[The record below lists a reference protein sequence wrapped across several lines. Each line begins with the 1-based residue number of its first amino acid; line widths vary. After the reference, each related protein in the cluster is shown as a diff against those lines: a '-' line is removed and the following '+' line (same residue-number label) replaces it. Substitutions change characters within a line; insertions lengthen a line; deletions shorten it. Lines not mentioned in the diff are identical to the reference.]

1 MAVGYPGGL
10 DTYVPTLE
18 LSGNL
23 MVSFSRNLKDYAVN
37 RYSKITPVKLPRGAY
52 LYFNPADQARL
63 PNQPYGM
70 RWPAGTVA
78 PTGFHTTLGF
88 EQRTYQ
94 TERFRLSTTLD
105 QRSVDIAN
113 WDIQKKHT
121 EALAQ
126 KVMANRAHS
135 VATVATT
142 PGNYPSG
149 NTDTATN
156 LAGGVLSGGTTADP
170 RIYTTLTSAQL
181 QIQKATS
188 GAVKAMNGFRIVSN
202 ATTAVRFSRTRE
214 IREYLMQ
221 SPSGPAMIRMDEK
234 NLNGAYGL
242 PPTLYGTEVVVEDTY
257 YNANNRGAATDT
269 ATPAFADNVLVIC
282 VKEDD
287 LDGQVMAPGF
297 STFHQFVY
305 EDMVVESFPDPR
317 SRLLELTV
325 TDEFQAKDV
334 APVCGYLVTA
344 VFS

>member
-10 DTYVPTLE
+10 DTYIPALE

-37 RYSKITPVKLPRGAY
+37 RYSKITPVKIPRGPF

-88 EQRTYQ
+88 EVQTYQ

-126 KVMANRAHS
+126 KVMANRAYM

-142 PGNYPSG
+142 SGNYPSG

-156 LAGGVLSGGTTADP
+156 LAGGVLSAGTTADP
-170 RIYTTLTSAQL
+170 KIYITLTATQL

-188 GAVKAMNGFRIVSN
+188 GAVRAMHGFKSVMN
-202 ATTAVRFSRTRE
+202 ATTAVKFSRTRE

-234 NLNGAYGL
+234 NLNGVYGL

-269 ATPAFADNVLVIC
+269 AVPVFADNFLAVV

-287 LDGQVMAPGF
+287 LDGQVMAPSF
-297 STFHQFVY
+297 STIHQFVY
-305 EDMVVESFPDPR
+305 EDMTVESFPDPR
-317 SRLLELTV
+317 SRLVELTL
-325 TDEFQAKDV
+325 TDEAQAKMV
-334 APVCGYLVTA
+334 AGVSGYLVTA

>member
-1 MAVGYPGGL
+1 MATGYPGGL

-23 MVSFSRNLKDYAVN
+23 MVSFSRNLKEYAVN
-37 RYSKITPVKLPRGAY
+37 RYSKITPVKIPRGAY

-63 PNQPYGM
+63 PNQPYGV

-78 PTGFHTTLGF
+78 PTGMHTTLGF
-88 EQRTYQ
+88 EQKTYQ

-126 KVMANRAHS
+126 KMMANRAYA
-135 VATVATT
+135 VATLATT
-142 PGNYPSG
+142 SGTYPAT

-170 RIYTTLTSAQL
+170 RIYTAFTAAELV
-181 QIQKATS
+181 IQQQTS
-188 GAVKAMNGFRIVSN
+188 GAVKAQHGFRAVMN
-202 ATTAVRFSRTRE
+202 ATTAVKFSRTRE

-234 NLNGAYGL
+234 NLNGVYGL
-242 PPTLYGTEVVVEDTY
+242 PPTLYGVEVVVEDTY
-257 YNANNRGAATDT
+257 YNPNNRGAASDV
-269 ATPAFADNVLVIC
+269 ATPAFADNILVLC

-287 LDGQVMAPGF
+287 LDGQAMSPSF

-325 TDEFQAKDV
+325 TDEFDV
-334 APVCGYLVTA
+334 RAVAAVSGYRISA